1 MKIHFDRFMCF
12 IEAETIPASEPATPA
27 PAPPS
32 IEQRVGALRGE
43 ARDSWQLHGD
53 LDKAEALNGTRS
65 EAPASTE
72 SGTPAEQADAVQT
85 EAASE
90 PATKEQPKPR
100 GDRDFRGLRNTLT
113 ETQKELIAAKAKL
126 ELYEKQGQ
134 SAASRP
140 SAPATAA
147 TQLPETS
154 DRPDYPDIGK
164 YKTVEEF
171 NKDVAAW
178 KIADAKWIKN
188 EIQKAASNIKQ
199 ESVTE
204 RQQVER
210 QQRLE
215 QGRKEYKD
223 FDKVAFNKDIPA
235 SEVTIQTLLRHPQEH
250 KLRYWLGTH
259 PEEAKQLAEMTKVPG
274 LANYQDRG
282 VWNGLTAEQKQS
294 VMLEVGIAQGKVDA
308 ELARIVKNLDKPATE
323 TTKTRTLPRPSTEA
337 AIVPRGTPVGD
348 ELEDAVKR
356 GDMTAF
362 KRIQNERDAK
372 KFRQGA

>member
-27 PAPPS
+27 PAAPS
-32 IEQRVGALRGE
+32 IEQRVGALKGE

-53 LDKAEALNGTRS
+53 LDKAEALNGTKS

-72 SGTPAEQADAVQT
+72 SGAPAEEADVAQT
-85 EAASE
+85 ETASE
-90 PATKEQPKPR
+90 PVAERQPKPR

-134 SAASRP
+134 TAASRP
-140 SAPATAA
+140 SAPTTAA

-178 KIADAKWIKN
+178 KLADAKWIQG
-188 EIQKAASNIKQ
+188 EIQKAATNIKQ

-223 FDKVAFNKDIPA
+223 FDKVAFNKDVPA
-235 SEVTIQTLLRHPQEH
+235 SEVLIQTLMRHPQEH

-259 PEEAKQLAEMTKVPG
+259 LEEATQLAQMTHIPD
-274 LANYQDRG
+274 LAIYQKPEL
-282 VWNGLTAEQKQS
+282 WKSMTSEQKQS
-294 VMLEVGIAQGKVDA
+294 VMLQVGIAQGKVDA
-308 ELARIVKNLDKPATE
+308 EISRIVKNLDKPAKE
-323 TTKTRTLPRPSTEA
+323 TTTRPLPRPSTEA
-337 AIVPRGTPVGD
+337 SIVPHGTPVQD
-348 ELEDAVKR
+348 ELADAIQR
-356 GDMTAF
+356 GDQAAYN
-362 KRIQNERDAK
+362 RIQNKRDAERFK
-372 KFRQGA
+372 QGA

>member
-1 MKIHFDRFMCF
+1 MPDEQVAIV
-12 IEAETIPASEPATPA
+12 EQTPA
-27 PAPPS
+27 APAAPS
-32 IEQRVGALRGE
+32 IEQRVGALKGE

-53 LDKAEALNGTRS
+53 LDKAEALNGTKS
-65 EAPASTE
+65 EVPASTE
-72 SGTPAEQADAVQT
+72 SGAPAEQADVAQT

-178 KIADAKWIKN
+178 KIADAKWIQG
-188 EIQKAASNIKQ
+188 EIQKAATNIKQ

-235 SEVTIQTLLRHPQEH
+235 SDILIQTLIRHPQEH

-259 PEEAKQLAEMTKVPG
+259 LEEATQLAQMTHVEG
-274 LANYQDRG
+274 LAQYQKPEA
-282 VWNGLTAEQKQS
+282 WKSLTPEQKQG
-294 VMLEVGIAQGKVDA
+294 VMLQIGIAQGKVDA
-308 ELARIVKNLDKPATE
+308 EISRIVKNLDKPAKE
-323 TTKTRTLPRPSTEA
+323 TTTRALPRPSTEA
-337 AIVPRGTPVGD
+337 SIVPRGTPVQD
-348 ELEDAVKR
+348 ELADAIQR
-356 GDMTAF
+356 GDQAAYN
-362 KRIQNERDAK
+362 RIQNKRDAERFK
-372 KFRQGA
+372 QGA